1 MSIPDPV
8 RHTSER
14 LLEFDHLRDLLAA
27 YTASPLGK
35 GRIASLVPSGNRQ
48 WIERQQQLA
57 EELRAYMQ
65 CGGGFDFHG
74 LHDPTLLIQKAR
86 IQGAALELHEIRDVL
101 YLADRAAEWREA
113 ALHPPAAI
121 AAKWEA
127 VLEVSAEILDF
138 PPLLRYFGNKILPDG
153 TLDDRPSTEL
163 ARPPR

>member
-57 EELRAYMQ
+57 EELRGYMQ

-74 LHDPTLLIQKAR
+74 LRDPTRLIQKAR
-86 IQGAALELHEIRDVL
+86 IQGAALGLHEIRDVL
-101 YLADRAAEWREA
+101 
-113 ALHPPAAI
+113 
-121 AAKWEA
+121 
-127 VLEVSAEILDF
+127 
-138 PPLLRYFGNKILPDG
+138 
-153 TLDDRPSTEL
+153 
-163 ARPPR
+163 PRNFHIRFMQ

>member
-57 EELRAYMQ
+57 
-65 CGGGFDFHG
+65 
-74 LHDPTLLIQKAR
+74 
-86 IQGAALELHEIRDVL
+86 
-101 YLADRAAEWREA
+101 
-113 ALHPPAAI
+113 
-121 AAKWEA
+121 
-127 VLEVSAEILDF
+127 
-138 PPLLRYFGNKILPDG
+138 
-153 TLDDRPSTEL
+153 
-163 ARPPR
+163 